1 MRLFVDRRVNLV
13 PSPYWQEM
21 TMSVSLKSLGIDRL
35 SVADRLNL
43 VEELWDSIAA
53 ATPLTDAQRAE
64 LDRRLADHEANPDDV
79 VSWEEVQSS
88 ITARLNR

>member
-1 MRLFVDRRVNLV
+1 
-13 PSPYWQEM
+13 
-21 TMSVSLKSLGIDRL
+21 MSVSLKSLGIDRL
-35 SVADRLNL
+35 SVAERLNL
-43 VEELWDSIAA
+43 VEELWDSIATD
-53 ATPLTDAQRAE
+53 TPLTDAQRTE